1 MRRSFD
7 VKPVEENLTT
17 VKVAGHKGNIP
28 NTEYK
33 IPPPPKANDDKP
45 NMCELMKSEDRIPL
59 RKTMVRDHVF
69 TASGLATKMGELREK
84 QPRPLAKLH
93 GQRGPTP
100 EQLAKW
106 QEDTRAYNR
115 EMSKLRKAH
124 AIALEADNAA
134 FRAGARDASPFDR
147 DTDKGSAAI
156 VKREKAAGMLA
167 HDIAKKYGFSL
178 SFINET
184 LGSKKANDV
193 KPV

>member
-7 VKPVEENLTT
+7 VKPVEEELTT

-45 NMCELMKSEDRIPL
+45 NMGELMKSEDHIPL
-59 RKTMVRDHVF
+59 RKTIV
-69 TASGLATKMGELREK
+69 K
-84 QPRPLAKLH
+84 
-93 GQRGPTP
+93 
-100 EQLAKW
+100 
-106 QEDTRAYNR
+106 
-115 EMSKLRKAH
+115 
-124 AIALEADNAA
+124 
-134 FRAGARDASPFDR
+134 DASPFER
-147 DTDKGSAAI
+147 DTDKGAAAI

-178 SFINET
+178 SFVNET